1 MVHLLQIVS
10 PSNQAEGE
18 SRPDFS
24 KYSFDAE
31 HSELQNWIRRWR
43 WATRISAN
51 GAAGVKGLTNLG
63 FIKVETLMGNGTVQY
78 NRQ

>member
-18 SRPDFS
+18 SRPEFL

-31 HSELQNWIRRWR
+31 HTELQDWIRRWR

-51 GAAGVKGLTNLG
+51 GAAGVKGLINLG
-63 FIKVETLMGNGTVQY
+63 FIKVETLMGNGTV
-78 NRQ
+78 